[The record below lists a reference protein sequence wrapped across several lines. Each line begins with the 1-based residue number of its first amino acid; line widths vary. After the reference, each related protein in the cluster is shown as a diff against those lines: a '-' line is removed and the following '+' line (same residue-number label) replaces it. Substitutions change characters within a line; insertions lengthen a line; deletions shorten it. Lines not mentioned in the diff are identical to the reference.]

1 LREPGDPSRI
11 PNPLQQTFDRRA
23 ILRERSVSREGDFE
37 NGPIPNPLQQTYDKR
52 FGQSSGNLGGGR
64 GGKGSK
70 SDGTPREPDPMQ
82 TSVGYLGGDAFVRK
96 MQGKGGR
103 RGGR

>member
-23 ILRERSVSREGDFE
+23 IQRERAVVRDDDFE
-37 NGPIPNPLQQTYDKR
+37 DGPIPNPLQQTYDKR
-52 FGQSSGNLGGGR
+52 FGQSTGKSGGGR
-64 GGKGSK
+64 SDKGAKSGGVPKQ
-70 SDGTPREPDPMQ
+70 PDPMQ